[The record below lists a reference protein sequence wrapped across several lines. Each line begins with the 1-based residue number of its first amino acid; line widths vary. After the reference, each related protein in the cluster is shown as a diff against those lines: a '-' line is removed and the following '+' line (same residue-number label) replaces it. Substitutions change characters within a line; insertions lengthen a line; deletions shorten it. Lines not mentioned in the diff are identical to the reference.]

1 MHTPHRRAFVTRL
14 AFHFLWMGL
23 ACTGMP
29 ALALCIVRHR
39 VTSYDIFL
47 KVLHD
52 QWLLWMHLAGIGLL
66 AAGIGSSSGP
76 ASWQAGRTTWRR
88 RKRPPRK
95 APGAGKQRAREA
107 RRNHRKNQHNAL
119 GRAPFARPKLCRCP
133 PRPTDGIL

>member
-14 AFHFLWMGL
+14 AFHFLWMGI

-66 AAGIGSSSGP
+66 IAGIALIIWAGIL
-76 ASWQAGRTTWRR
+76 AGRADDLEAAQ
-88 RKRPPRK
+88 KAAAESPGGGEAACQGGAPEPPEES
-95 APGAGKQRAREA
+95 A
-107 RRNHRKNQHNAL
+107 
-119 GRAPFARPKLCRCP
+119 
-133 PRPTDGIL
+133 